1 MSADK
6 KNPEQNPSHG
16 SDGAEQADSP
26 EWADGLRQLYDS
38 VVDEPLPDSFKDLL
52 AKLDES
58 QGDDRDAGQ
67 GQDS

>member
-6 KNPEQNPSHG
+6 KTPKPKPPYG
-16 SDGAEQADSP
+16 SGEKVETEGP

-52 AKLDES
+52 DQFDES
-58 QGDDRDAGQ
+58 KDRDKGAGQ
-67 GQDS
+67 GENS